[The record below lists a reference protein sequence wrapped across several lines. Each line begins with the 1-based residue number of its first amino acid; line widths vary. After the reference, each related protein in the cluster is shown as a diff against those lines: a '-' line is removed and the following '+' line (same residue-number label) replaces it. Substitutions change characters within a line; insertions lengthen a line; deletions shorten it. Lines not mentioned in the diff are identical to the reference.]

1 MMTPTWFAGADYQSA
16 ACIASGLSP
25 APSAFVQV
33 TERIELRANEGLVIG
48 AF

>member
-1 MMTPTWFAGADYQSA
+1 VLV
-16 ACIASGLSP
+16 SG
-25 APSAFVQV
+25 FGDREMEHV